1 MLASFVE
8 YVNVHVARVRS
19 SIRTYHMCIAEE
31 IGVKRES
38 IIPTW
43 PWLTFFNVIDSGLR
57 VESIFTGAGE
67 YIVRTEYSYK
77 YIDRAGQEVSSHRKE
92 IEQVPRNKLTGI
104 TELVSPKCH
113 ITRLA

>member
-19 SIRTYHMCIAEE
+19 SIRTYHMCFAEE

-43 PWLTFFNVIDSGLR
+43 PWLTFFNVIDNGLR
-57 VESIFTGAGE
+57 VESK

-104 TELVSPKCH
+104 TELISPKCH